1 MLTRFTT
8 EEIGQ
13 KYDEFARR
21 YALMERFQEPLGVR
35 RLRHGLLWGGLGVRF
50 WRLLAVRE

>member
-8 EEIGQ
+8 EEVGQ

-35 RLRHGLLWGGLGVRF
+35 RLSTGCSGAGSG
-50 WRLLAVRE
+50 

>member
-1 MLTRFTT
+1 LWSAGKDRRREMTVRFAT

-21 YALMERFQEPLGVR
+21 YALMERVQEPLGVR
-35 RLRHGLLWGGLGVRF
+35 RLRR
-50 WRLLAVRE
+50 RLLGRA